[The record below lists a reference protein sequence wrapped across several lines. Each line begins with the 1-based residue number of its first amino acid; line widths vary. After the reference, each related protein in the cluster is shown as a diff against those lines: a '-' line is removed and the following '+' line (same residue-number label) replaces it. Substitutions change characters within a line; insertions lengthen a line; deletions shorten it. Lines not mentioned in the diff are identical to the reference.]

1 MAMRL
6 LAAVGTMV
14 GKHST
19 SQGQC
24 LSARNAMGE
33 VPDTSG
39 EEKSKEEK
47 RSNGGGRRLH
57 HQQWGE
63 KQRLDL
69 VKLHLYD

>member
-6 LAAVGTMV
+6 LAAAETMV
-14 GKHST
+14 RKHST

-39 EEKSKEEK
+39 EEK
-47 RSNGGGRRLH
+47 
-57 HQQWGE
+57 
-63 KQRLDL
+63 
-69 VKLHLYD
+69 